1 MNQLPLFP
9 PNFKTE
15 KIAIKFPPEL
25 LMQLPEICG
34 ANHMQLFPWRTLK
47 QWLKE
52 RIEEDLIVYVYY
64 HKSEDEHYVSCFTEK
79 YWEKE
84 EYLLLELDEFASV
97 SADCPD
103 ILDLL

>member
-25 LMQLPEICG
+25 LMQLPEICE
-34 ANHMQLFPWRTLK
+34 ANHLQLFPWTTLEE
-47 QWLKE
+47 WLKE
-52 RIEEDLIVYVYY
+52 RIEEGLTIYVYF
-64 HKSEDEHYVSCFTEK
+64 DRTEHDQHVSCFTEK
-79 YWEKE
+79 YWRKD
-84 EYLLLELDEFASV
+84 EYLLLELNEFASV

>member
-25 LMQLPEICG
+25 LMQLPEICK
-34 ANHMQLFPWRTLK
+34 ASHMQLFPWRTLK
-47 QWLKE
+47 KWLKE
-52 RIEEDLIVYVYY
+52 RIEEDLVVYVYY
-64 HKSEDEHYVSCFTEK
+64 HRSEDYHYVSCFTEK
-79 YWEKE
+79 YWEKN
-84 EYLLLELDEFASV
+84 EYLLFELDDVTSI
-97 SADCPD
+97 STDCTD

>member
-25 LMQLPEICG
+25 LMQLPEICI
-34 ANHMQLFPWRTLK
+34 ANRLQLFSWRVLK
-47 QWLKE
+47 KWLKE
-52 RIEEDLIVYVYY
+52 RIEENMVVYVYY
-64 HKSEDEHYVSCFTEK
+64 HRTEDEDYVSCFTEK
-79 YWEKE
+79 YWEKDE
-84 EYLLLELDEFASV
+84 FLLLELDELASM
-97 SADCPD
+97 SADCSD